1 MLKFIGALV
10 LLGFM
15 TVVIVSLVQSFAVS
29 VPEALMSVALQGLLG
44 SIVISA
50 VVVLIAYRAALVAE
64 TRATRWVRSVA
75 GPNGRYAFGLL
86 VLLWT
91 GFMFALSILPPEPS
105 GAPAEMLGGMALVGM
120 FAGTFIFLGFI
131 WSVITE

>member
-1 MLKFIGALV
+1 MKFIGALV

-15 TVVIVSLVQSFAVS
+15 TVVIASLVQSFAVS
-29 VPEALMSVALQGLLG
+29 VPEALMGVALQGLLG
-44 SIVISA
+44 AIVIST
-50 VVVLIAYRAALVAE
+50 VIVLIAYRAA
-64 TRATRWVRSVA
+64 RWVRSVA

-91 GFMFALSILPPEPS
+91 GFMFVLGILPPEPS
-105 GAPAEMLGGMALVGM
+105 GAPAEALGGLALVGL
-120 FAGTFIFLGFI
+120 FAGAFIFLGFI